1 VKDDRELWIEF
12 FKRDVPQWEQ
22 FELPETSDCWY
33 KVYCNLYEQVQRE
46 VEEDAE
52 RLKLALDGINSERAK
67 HTSKFVADRRMA
79 RLPREQ
85 PTNKQKFA
93 LHDRKMGGL
102 APIYVPKVV
111 GGEKTWGLER
121 PELPRLGKKSQL
133 FMAKRNK
140 VLAVPT
146 HRLNNKAS
154 QIKHAP
160 RSLIEEHKRPL
171 NPALDTRPVPQ
182 KASPPPLKTPYTA
195 VMKQPRA
202 SLSAP
207 SQQTQVPRL
216 TRASRLSKTSIK
228 TAAPKGNV
236 DSGSPARRGQTTQ
249 PTLIS
254 SSPTPSNSPDTR
266 VKLSSVHG
274 AKISPSHSSDGE
286 SSKDRPSSP
295 LPLPRMR
302 KRPPPNVFIQQAK
315 RKKIA

>member
-1 VKDDRELWIEF
+1 MKYDRELWVEF
-12 FKRDVPQWEQ
+12 FKRDIPQWDQ
-22 FELPETSDCWY
+22 YELPETSDCWY
-33 KVYCNLYEQVQRE
+33 DVYCNLYEEVQRK

-93 LHDRKMGGL
+93 LHDRKMGGI
-102 APIYVPKVV
+102 APVYVSKIV

-121 PELPRLGKKSQL
+121 PELPRPVKKNQL
-133 FMAKRNK
+133 FMVKRNK

-171 NPALDTRPVPQ
+171 KPALDTRPVPP
-182 KASPPPLKTPYTA
+182 KALLPLSKAPNA
-195 VMKQPRA
+195 LVLKQPRA
-202 SLSAP
+202 SLSAT
-207 SQQTQVPRL
+207 SVQIHAPRL
-216 TRASRLSKTSIK
+216 PLKQASKPPINPAT
-228 TAAPKGNV
+228 PNGNV
-236 DSGSPARRGQTTQ
+236 DSGSLARQGKTKQ
-249 PTLIS
+249 PTSIS
-254 SSPTPSNSPDTR
+254 SSPANGSDRESPKDT
-266 VKLSSVHG
+266 
-274 AKISPSHSSDGE
+274 
-286 SSKDRPSSP
+286 SP
-295 LPLPRMR
+295 LPPRIR